1 MPKFTAIEPVK
12 HNGRRYEPD
21 DTLELTQAHA
31 APLLA
36 LGAIEPER
44 KPQAKPAAEKAAV
57 EVQEVAQAEAQT
69 AAEKAAVEVQDVAQA
84 EAQTAAQGTLG

>member
-1 MPKFTAIEPVK
+1 MPKFTAIQPVK

-21 DTLELTQAHA
+21 ATLELTQAQA

-57 EVQEVAQAEAQT
+57 QVQEVTQAEA
-69 AAEKAAVEVQDVAQA
+69 EA

>member
-12 HNGRRYEPD
+12 HDGRRHEPGSA
-21 DTLELTQAHA
+21 LEMTQAHA

-44 KPQAKPAAEKAAV
+44 KPQVKPATEKA
-57 EVQEVAQAEAQT
+57 E
-69 AAEKAAVEVQDVAQA
+69 A